1 MAKVRNKTL
10 GQLFAEL
17 RFAPRAQKEK
27 QLGAAR
33 ELLSIVD
40 DGKEYPFE
48 FVCFR
53 ITGYRP
59 KSDSAAKAINGS
71 DLAHDLWAFINT
83 LSSRLSL
90 AASDQPE
97 TVYTID
103 DLAQHFSV
111 SQKTINRW
119 QKKGL
124 VGYTFVFDD
133 GTKRLGFLASAVDDF
148 SRANPE
154 LVASGKNFTR
164 LTAQEK
170 QHIIKL
176 ARDFAQ
182 QGKVTRHQVI
192 KKITSVTDRAA
203 ETIRRVL
210 IDYENNNPD
219 KPIFKKPSGVVGAKE
234 AALIHK
240 LRQQSVSIKELTERF
255 NRSRSS
261 IHRIINTRRAK
272 ALLARKI
279 KFVDSTEFLDPD
291 AEEKI
296 LAQSNDLV
304 ARQTGPQGR
313 LVLLNRQQEINL
325 FRRYNYLKYLTC
337 LTRAK
342 IATTNPSST
351 RLRQVEEYLAR
362 AEEIKKVIIEANLR
376 LVVSI
381 AGRHLGTGAGMSDLV
396 SEGNLSLMR
405 AVEKFDYTRG
415 YRFSTYASWAIVK
428 DFARKIPAEAGRPD
442 RHTAADMSNIQQDMR
457 TAGGVDIAA
466 IERAHHS
473 LEQVIA
479 NNLTRR
485 EQYIIRNH
493 FGLEGSAI
501 RKRFKS
507 LKQIGQDLNLS
518 KERVRQLELIA
529 LQKLRHSLSPE
540 EFDLLTG

>member
-1 MAKVRNKTL
+1 MAKVQNKTL
-10 GQLFAEL
+10 GQLFTEL

-27 QLGAAR
+27 QLSAAR

-40 DGKEYPFE
+40 EGKEYPFE
-48 FVCFR
+48 FICFR

-59 KSDSAAKAINGS
+59 KADSATKAIKGS
-71 DLAHDLWAFINT
+71 DLARDLRAFVNT

-90 AASDQPE
+90 AASDQGE

-103 DLAQHFSV
+103 DLARRFSV
-111 SQKTINRW
+111 SQKTLHRW

-133 GTKRLGFLASAVDDF
+133 GKKRLGFLASAVDDF

-154 LVASGKNFTR
+154 LLANSKNFSQ

-170 QHIIKL
+170 QRIINL

-192 KKITSVTDRAA
+192 KKITSITDRAA
-203 ETIRRVL
+203 ETVRRVL
-210 IDYENNNPD
+210 IDYEKNNPD

-234 AALIHK
+234 AALIYK

-261 IHRIINTRRAK
+261 IYRIINTRMAK
-272 ALLARKI
+272 ALLAQKI
-279 KFVDSTEFLDPD
+279 KFVDSSEFLEPD

-296 LAQSNDLV
+296 LAQSDDLA

-313 LVLLNRQQEINL
+313 PVLLNRQQEIDL
-325 FRRYNYLKYLTC
+325 FRRYNYLKYLAC

-342 IATTNPSST
+342 IAKANPSSG
-351 RLRQVEEYLAR
+351 RLRRVEEYLAR
-362 AEEIKKVIIEANLR
+362 AEEIKKAIIEANLR

-381 AGRHLGTGAGMSDLV
+381 AGRHLGVGAGMSDLV

-428 DFARKIPAEAGRPD
+428 DFARKIPAEVGRPD
-442 RHTAADMSNIQQDMR
+442 RRTAADMSNIQQDMR
-457 TAGGVDIAA
+457 TAGGVDIGA

-479 NNLTRR
+479 NNLTER

-529 LQKLRHSLSPE
+529 LQKLRRSLSPE